1 MMLRL
6 LGKDAAMQKTFLL
19 ALVLVTAPVVASAPR
34 AQAQDSFPAS
44 RVTIVVPSPAGSTTD
59 TLARLVA
66 EQLSQSWAKPVIV
79 ENNSRGLN
87 AGGEQVSRAQPDG
100 YTLLVSPPLP
110 LTVAHLLFKEIGY
123 QPDKFVPVSLL
134 AKIANVLAVRKDL
147 PARTV
152 QELVAY
158 GRANPGK
165 LTYASQGGG
174 STAHLSGAQLEIRA
188 GIKMVHVPY
197 RGAAPALNDLI
208 AGHID
213 MFFDTL
219 TTSVP
224 LHQAN
229 KIRIMAVAGDER
241 APTLPDVPTIAESGL
256 PGFRSITWFAMVG
269 PPALPPALAAR
280 INRDVV
286 EILMRPA
293 VRAKLRDLRLDPVIG
308 APADAARF
316 FAEETELWGKVIR
329 EANVTVQ

>member
-1 MMLRL
+1 MYR
-6 LGKDAAMQKTFLL
+6 TFLS
-19 ALVLVTAPVVASAPR
+19 ALVLAMTANEPR

-59 TLARLVA
+59 ALARLVA

-87 AGGEQVSRAQPDG
+87 AGGEQAARAQPDG

-147 PARTV
+147 PASTV
-152 QELVAY
+152 QELIAY
-158 GRANPGK
+158 GKANPGK
-165 LTYASQGGG
+165 LTYGSQGGG

-224 LHQAN
+224 LHQSD

-241 APTLPDVPTIAESGL
+241 TPTLPDIPTIAESGL

-269 PPALPPALAAR
+269 PPAMPAALAAR

-286 EILMRPA
+286 DILQRP
-293 VRAKLRDLRLDPVIG
+293 VVSAKLRDLRLDPMIG
-308 APADAARF
+308 TPADAAKF

>member
-1 MMLRL
+1 MR
-6 LGKDAAMQKTFLL
+6 KDMTMHKTILL
-19 ALVLVTAPVVASAPR
+19 ALFLAVAASAPR
-34 AQAQDSFPAS
+34 AEAQDSFPAS

-59 TLARLVA
+59 ALARLVA
-66 EQLSQSWAKPVIV
+66 EQLSQSWGKPVIV

-87 AGGEQVSRAQPDG
+87 AGSEQAARAQPDG

-158 GRANPGK
+158 GKANPGK
-165 LTYASQGGG
+165 LTYGSQGGG

-224 LHQAN
+224 LHQAD

-241 APTLPDVPTIAESGL
+241 APALPDIPTIAESGL

-269 PPALPPALAAR
+269 PPAMPAALAAR

-286 EILMRPA
+286 DILQRPA
-293 VRAKLRDLRLDPVIG
+293 VSAKLRDLRLDPMIG
-308 APADAARF
+308 TPADSTRF

>member
-1 MMLRL
+1 MH
-6 LGKDAAMQKTFLL
+6 KTLLL
-19 ALVLVTAPVVASAPR
+19 ALVLAIVASAPC

-44 RVTIVVPSPAGSTTD
+44 RVTVVVPSPAGSTTD
-59 TLARLVA
+59 ALARLVA
-66 EQLSQSWAKPVIV
+66 EQLSQSWGKPVIV

-100 YTLLVSPPLP
+100 HTLLVSPPLP

-147 PARTV
+147 PVRTV
-152 QELVAY
+152 QELIAY
-158 GRANPGK
+158 GKANPGK
-165 LTYASQGGG
+165 LTFASQGGG

-197 RGAAPALNDLI
+197 RGAAPALNDLL

-224 LHQAN
+224 LHQAD

-241 APTLPDVPTIAESGL
+241 APTVPDIPTIAESGL

-269 PPALPPALAAR
+269 PPAMPAALAAR
-280 INRDVV
+280 ISRDVV
-286 EILMRPA
+286 EILQQPA
-293 VRAKLRDLRLDPVIG
+293 VSAKLRDLRLDPMIG
-308 APADAARF
+308 TPADAAKF

>member
-1 MMLRL
+1 MTMHKTII
-6 LGKDAAMQKTFLL
+6 LGLSLAM
-19 ALVLVTAPVVASAPR
+19 AVSAPLAK
-34 AQAQDSFPAS
+34 AQESFPAS

-59 TLARLVA
+59 ALARLVA
-66 EQLSQSWAKPVIV
+66 EQLSQSWGKPVIV

-100 YTLLVSPPLP
+100 HTLLVSPPLP

-123 QPDKFVPVSLL
+123 QPDRFVPVSLL

-158 GRANPGK
+158 GKANPGK
-165 LTYASQGGG
+165 LTYALQGGG

-188 GIKMVHVPY
+188 GIEMVHVPY
-197 RGAAPALNDLI
+197 RGSAPALNDVM

-224 LHQAN
+224 LHQAD
-229 KIRIMAVAGDER
+229 KLRIMAVAGTER
-241 APTLPDVPTIAESGL
+241 AGALPDVPTIAESGL
-256 PGFRSITWFAMVG
+256 PGFRSITWFAMAA
-269 PPALPPALAAR
+269 PPNTPVALT
-280 INRDVV
+280 D
-286 EILMRPA
+286 
-293 VRAKLRDLRLDPVIG
+293 
-308 APADAARF
+308 
-316 FAEETELWGKVIR
+316 
-329 EANVTVQ
+329 

>member
-1 MMLRL
+1 M
-6 LGKDAAMQKTFLL
+6 KDMTMQKAVFL
-19 ALVLVTAPVVASAPR
+19 ALFLAVVATAPHAA
-34 AQAQDSFPAS
+34 AQDSFPTS

-59 TLARLVA
+59 ALARLVA
-66 EQLSQSWAKPVIV
+66 EQLGQSWGKPVIV
-79 ENNSRGLN
+79 ENNARGLN
-87 AGGEQVSRAQPDG
+87 AGAEQVARAQPDG
-100 YTLLVSPPLP
+100 HTLLVSPPLA
-110 LTVAHLLFKEIGY
+110 LTVAHLLYKEIGY

-147 PARTV
+147 PARSV
-152 QELVAY
+152 QELIAY
-158 GRANPGK
+158 GKANPGK
-165 LTYASQGGG
+165 LTYASQGAG

-197 RGAAPALNDLI
+197 RGSAPALNDLI

-224 LHQAN
+224 LHQAD
-229 KIRIMAVAGDER
+229 KIRIMAVAGTER
-241 APTLPDVPTIAESGL
+241 APALPDVPTIAESGL

-269 PPALPPALAAR
+269 PPGMPAARAGR

-286 EILMRPA
+286 DILQRPA
-293 VRAKLRDLRLDPVIG
+293 VTAKLRELRLEPMIG
-308 APADAARF
+308 TPADAAKF
-316 FAEETELWGKVIR
+316 FAEEAALWGGVIR

>member
-1 MMLRL
+1 MYRTILS
-6 LGKDAAMQKTFLL
+6 
-19 ALVLVTAPVVASAPR
+19 ALFFAIVASAPR
-34 AQAQDSFPAS
+34 AQAQDSLPTG

-59 TLARLVA
+59 ALARLVA
-66 EQLSQSWAKPVIV
+66 EQLSQIWGKPVIV

-87 AGGEQVSRAQPDG
+87 AGGEQVARAAPDG
-100 YTLLVSPPLP
+100 TTLLVSPPLP

-123 QPDKFVPVSLL
+123 QPEKFVPVSLL
-134 AKIANVLAVRKDL
+134 AKIANVLAVRRDL

-158 GRANPGK
+158 GKANPGK

-224 LHQAN
+224 LHQAD
-229 KIRIMAVAGDER
+229 KIRILAVAGDER
-241 APTLPDVPTIAESGL
+241 TPTLPDIPTIAESGL

-269 PPALPPALAAR
+269 PPAMPAALAAR
-280 INRDVV
+280 INRDMMD
-286 EILMRPA
+286 ILRRPA
-293 VRAKLRDLRLDPVIG
+293 VSAKLRDLRLDPMIG
-308 APADAARF
+308 TPADAARF

>member
-1 MMLRL
+1 
-6 LGKDAAMQKTFLL
+6 MQKTFLL
-19 ALVLVTAPVVASAPR
+19 ALVLATVVASAPR

-59 TLARLVA
+59 ALARLVA
-66 EQLSQSWAKPVIV
+66 EQLSQSWGKPVIV

-87 AGGEQVSRAQPDG
+87 AGGEQVARAQPDG

-158 GRANPGK
+158 GKANPGK

-188 GIKMVHVPY
+188 GVKMVHVPY

-224 LHQAN
+224 LHQAD

-241 APTLPDVPTIAESGL
+241 APTLPDIPTIAESGL

-269 PPALPPALAAR
+269 PPAMPAALAAR

-286 EILMRPA
+286 DILRRPA
-293 VRAKLRDLRLDPVIG
+293 VSAKLRDLRLDPMIG
-308 APADAARF
+308 TPADAARF
-316 FAEETELWGKVIR
+316 FAEETELWSKVIR

>member
-1 MMLRL
+1 MH
-6 LGKDAAMQKTFLL
+6 KTLLL
-19 ALVLVTAPVVASAPR
+19 ALVLAIVASAPC

-44 RVTIVVPSPAGSTTD
+44 RVTVVVPSPAGSTTD
-59 TLARLVA
+59 ALARLVA
-66 EQLSQSWAKPVIV
+66 EQLSQSWGKPVIV

-100 YTLLVSPPLP
+100 HTLLVSPPLP

-152 QELVAY
+152 QELIAY
-158 GRANPGK
+158 GKANPGK
-165 LTYASQGGG
+165 LTFASQGGG

-197 RGAAPALNDLI
+197 RGAAPALNDLL

-224 LHQAN
+224 LHQAD

-241 APTLPDVPTIAESGL
+241 APTLPDIPTIAESGL

-269 PPALPPALAAR
+269 PPAMPAALAAR

-286 EILMRPA
+286 EILQQPA
-293 VRAKLRDLRLDPVIG
+293 VSAKLRDLRLDPMIG
-308 APADAARF
+308 TPADAAKF

>member
-1 MMLRL
+1 MTMYKILFAL
-6 LGKDAAMQKTFLL
+6 FLAM
-19 ALVLVTAPVVASAPR
+19 AASAPL
-34 AQAQDSFPAS
+34 AKAQDSFPAN

-59 TLARLVA
+59 ALARLVA
-66 EQLSQSWAKPVIV
+66 EQLSQSWGKPVIV
-79 ENNSRGLN
+79 ENNARGLN
-87 AGGEQVSRAQPDG
+87 AGGEQVARAQPDG

-147 PARTV
+147 PARSV

-158 GRANPGK
+158 GKANPGK

-224 LHQAN
+224 LHQAD

-241 APTLPDVPTIAESGL
+241 APTLPDIPTIAESGL
-256 PGFRSITWFAMVG
+256 RGFRSITWFAMVG
-269 PPALPPALAAR
+269 PPGMPAALAAR

-286 EILMRPA
+286 DILQRPA
-293 VRAKLRDLRLDPVIG
+293 VSAKLRDLRLDPMIG
-308 APADAARF
+308 TPADAARF
-316 FAEETELWGKVIR
+316 FAEETELWGRVIR
-329 EANVTVQ
+329 EANVMVQ

>member
-1 MMLRL
+1 MTMHKTII
-6 LGKDAAMQKTFLL
+6 LGLFL
-19 ALVLVTAPVVASAPR
+19 AIAVSAPR
-34 AQAQDSFPAS
+34 TKAQESFPAS

-59 TLARLVA
+59 ALARLVA
-66 EQLSQSWAKPVIV
+66 EQVSQSWGKPVIV

-87 AGGEQVSRAQPDG
+87 AGGEQAARAQPDG

-134 AKIANVLAVRKDL
+134 AKITNVLAVRKDL

-158 GRANPGK
+158 GKANPGK
-165 LTYASQGGG
+165 LTYGSQGGG

-188 GIKMVHVPY
+188 GVKMVHVPY

-224 LHQAN
+224 LHQAD

-241 APTLPDVPTIAESGL
+241 TPTLPDIPTIAESGL

-269 PPALPPALAAR
+269 PPAMPASLAAR

-286 EILMRPA
+286 DILRRPA
-293 VRAKLRDLRLDPVIG
+293 VSAKLRDLRLDPMIG
-308 APADAARF
+308 TPPDAAGF
-316 FAEETELWGKVIR
+316 FAEETELWSKVIR

>member
-1 MMLRL
+1 
-6 LGKDAAMQKTFLL
+6 
-19 ALVLVTAPVVASAPR
+19 
-34 AQAQDSFPAS
+34 
-44 RVTIVVPSPAGSTTD
+44 
-59 TLARLVA
+59 VA
-66 EQLSQSWAKPVIV
+66 EQLSQSWGKPVIV

-87 AGGEQVSRAQPDG
+87 AGGEQAARAQPDG

-134 AKIANVLAVRKDL
+134 AKITNVLAVRKDL

-158 GRANPGK
+158 GKANPGK
-165 LTYASQGGG
+165 LTYGSQGGG

-188 GIKMVHVPY
+188 GIKMVHVPF
-197 RGAAPALNDLI
+197 RGAAPALNDLL

-224 LHQAN
+224 LHQAD

-241 APTLPDVPTIAESGL
+241 APTLPDIPTIAESGL

-269 PPALPPALAAR
+269 PPAMPAGLAAR

-286 EILMRPA
+286 EILQQPA
-293 VRAKLRDLRLDPVIG
+293 VSAKLRDLRLDPMIG
-308 APADAARF
+308 TPADAAKF

>member
-1 MMLRL
+1 MDRRI
-6 LGKDAAMQKTFLL
+6 LL
-19 ALVLVTAPVVASAPR
+19 ALFFAIAVSAPR

-59 TLARLVA
+59 ALARLVA
-66 EQLSQSWAKPVIV
+66 EQLGQSWNKPVIV

-87 AGGEQVSRAQPDG
+87 AGGEQAARAQPDG

-158 GRANPGK
+158 GKANPGK

-174 STAHLSGAQLEIRA
+174 STAHLSGAQLEVRA

-224 LHQAN
+224 LHQAD

-241 APTLPDVPTIAESGL
+241 APMLPDIPTIAESGL
-256 PGFRSITWFAMVG
+256 TGFRSITWFAMVG
-269 PPALPPALAAR
+269 PPAMPAALAAR

-286 EILMRPA
+286 DILQRPT
-293 VRAKLRDLRLDPVIG
+293 VSAKLHDLRLDPMIG
-308 APADAARF
+308 TPADAAKF
-316 FAEETELWGKVIR
+316 FAEETGLWGKVIR
-329 EANVTVQ
+329 EANVSVQ

>member
-1 MMLRL
+1 
-6 LGKDAAMQKTFLL
+6 MQKTLLL
-19 ALVLVTAPVVASAPR
+19 ALVLATAASAPR
-34 AQAQDSFPAS
+34 AQAQDSFPAN
-44 RVTIVVPSPAGSTTD
+44 RVILVVPSPAGSTTD
-59 TLARLVA
+59 ALARLVA

-87 AGGEQVSRAQPDG
+87 AGGEQAARAQPDG

-110 LTVAHLLFKEIGY
+110 LTVAHFLFKEIGY

-208 AGHID
+208 ASHID

-224 LHQAN
+224 LHQAD

-241 APTLPDVPTIAESGL
+241 AATLPDIPTIAESGL

-269 PPALPPALAAR
+269 PPAMPAALAAR

-286 EILMRPA
+286 DILQRPA
-293 VRAKLRDLRLDPVIG
+293 VSAKLRDLRLDPMIG
-308 APADAARF
+308 TPADAAKF

-329 EANVTVQ
+329 EAKMTVQ

>member
-1 MMLRL
+1 MYRTILFAL
-6 LGKDAAMQKTFLL
+6 LL
-19 ALVLVTAPVVASAPR
+19 AMMGSAPR
-34 AQAQDSFPAS
+34 AQTQDSFPTG

-59 TLARLVA
+59 ALARLMA
-66 EQLSQSWAKPVIV
+66 EQLSQSWGKPVIV

-87 AGGEQVSRAQPDG
+87 AGAEQAARAAPDG
-100 YTLLVSPPLP
+100 TTLLVSPPLP

-158 GRANPGK
+158 GKANPGK

-224 LHQAN
+224 LHQAD

-241 APTLPDVPTIAESGL
+241 TPALPDIPTIAESGL

-269 PPALPPALAAR
+269 PPAMPTALAAR

-286 EILMRPA
+286 EILRRPA
-293 VRAKLRDLRLDPVIG
+293 VSAKLRDLRLDPMIG
-308 APADAARF
+308 TPADAARF

>member
-1 MMLRL
+1 MTMYKTIL
-6 LGKDAAMQKTFLL
+6 LGLFLAM
-19 ALVLVTAPVVASAPR
+19 AASAPR
-34 AQAQDSFPAS
+34 GQAQDGFPAN
-44 RVTIVVPSPAGSTTD
+44 RVTIMVPSPAGSTTD
-59 TLARLVA
+59 ALARLVA
-66 EQLSQSWAKPVIV
+66 EQLSQSWGRPVIV

-87 AGGEQVSRAQPDG
+87 AGGEQVARAQGDG
-100 YTLLVSPPLP
+100 YTLLASPPLP

-158 GRANPGK
+158 GKANPGK

-224 LHQAN
+224 LHQAD

-241 APTLPDVPTIAESGL
+241 APTLPDIPTIAESGL
-256 PGFRSITWFAMVG
+256 PGFRSITWFALVG
-269 PPALPPALAAR
+269 PPAMPAALAAR

-286 EILMRPA
+286 DILQRPA
-293 VRAKLRDLRLDPVIG
+293 VSAKLRDLRLDPMIG
-308 APADAARF
+308 TPADAARF

>member
-1 MMLRL
+1 MRFRL
-6 LGKDAAMQKTFLL
+6 KDMTMYRTILFALFLAM
-19 ALVLVTAPVVASAPR
+19 VASAPR

-59 TLARLVA
+59 ALARLVA
-66 EQLSQSWAKPVIV
+66 EQLSQAWGKPVIV

-87 AGGEQVSRAQPDG
+87 AGGEQVARAQPDG

-134 AKIANVLAVRKDL
+134 TKIANVLAVRKDL
-147 PARTV
+147 PVRTV

-158 GRANPGK
+158 GKANPGK

-224 LHQAN
+224 LHQAD

-241 APTLPDVPTIAESGL
+241 APTLPDIPTIAESGL

-269 PPALPPALAAR
+269 PPALPAALAAR

-286 EILMRPA
+286 DILRRPA
-293 VRAKLRDLRLDPVIG
+293 VSAKLRDLRLDPMIG
-308 APADAARF
+308 TPADAARF
-316 FAEETELWGKVIR
+316 FAEETELWSKVIR

>member
-1 MMLRL
+1 MY
-6 LGKDAAMQKTFLL
+6 KTFLL
-19 ALVLVTAPVVASAPR
+19 ALVLATAPVAMSAPC

-59 TLARLVA
+59 ALARLVA
-66 EQLSQSWAKPVIV
+66 EQLSQSWGKPVIV

-87 AGGEQVSRAQPDG
+87 AGGEQVARAQPDG

-147 PARTV
+147 PAHTV

-158 GRANPGK
+158 GKANPGK

-224 LHQAN
+224 LHQAD

-241 APTLPDVPTIAESGL
+241 TPTLPDIPTIAESGL

-269 PPALPPALAAR
+269 PPAMPASLAAR

-286 EILMRPA
+286 DILRRPA
-293 VRAKLRDLRLDPVIG
+293 VSAKLRDLRLDPMIG
-308 APADAARF
+308 TPADAARF
-316 FAEETELWGKVIR
+316 FAEETELWSKVIR

>member
-1 MMLRL
+1 MYRTILFAL
-6 LGKDAAMQKTFLL
+6 FLAM
-19 ALVLVTAPVVASAPR
+19 AGSAPR

-59 TLARLVA
+59 ALARLVA
-66 EQLSQSWAKPVIV
+66 EQLSQSWGKPVIV

-87 AGGEQVSRAQPDG
+87 AGAEQAARAQPDG
-100 YTLLVSPPLP
+100 YALLVSPPLP

-147 PARTV
+147 PARAV
-152 QELVAY
+152 QDLVAY
-158 GRANPGK
+158 GKANPGK

-224 LHQAN
+224 LHQAD

-241 APTLPDVPTIAESGL
+241 APTLPEIPTIAESGL

-269 PPALPPALAAR
+269 PPAMPAALAAR

-286 EILMRPA
+286 DILQRPA
-293 VRAKLRDLRLDPVIG
+293 VSAKLRDLRLDPMIG
-308 APADAARF
+308 TPADAAKF

>member
-1 MMLRL
+1 MHKTL
-6 LGKDAAMQKTFLL
+6 LLTLIL
-19 ALVLVTAPVVASAPR
+19 AIVASTPC

-44 RVTIVVPSPAGSTTD
+44 RVTVVVPSPAGSTTD
-59 TLARLVA
+59 ALARLVA
-66 EQLSQSWAKPVIV
+66 EQLSQSWGKPVIV

-100 YTLLVSPPLP
+100 HTLLVSPPLP

-147 PARTV
+147 PARTL
-152 QELVAY
+152 QELIAY
-158 GRANPGK
+158 GKANPGK

-224 LHQAN
+224 LHQAD

-241 APTLPDVPTIAESGL
+241 VPTLPDIPTIAESGL

-269 PPALPPALAAR
+269 PPAMPAALAAR

-286 EILMRPA
+286 DILQRPA
-293 VRAKLRDLRLDPVIG
+293 VSAKLRDLRLDPMIG
-308 APADAARF
+308 TPADAARF

>member
-1 MMLRL
+1 MTMH
-6 LGKDAAMQKTFLL
+6 KTILL
-19 ALVLVTAPVVASAPR
+19 ALVLALTASAPH
-34 AQAQDSFPAS
+34 ANAQDSFPAN

-59 TLARLVA
+59 ALARLVA
-66 EQLSQSWAKPVIV
+66 EQLSQSWGKPVIV

-87 AGGEQVSRAQPDG
+87 AGGEQAARAQPDG

-158 GRANPGK
+158 GKANPGK

-224 LHQAN
+224 LHQAD

-241 APTLPDVPTIAESGL
+241 APTLPDIPTIAESGL

-269 PPALPPALAAR
+269 PPAMPASLAAR

-286 EILMRPA
+286 DVLQRPA
-293 VRAKLRDLRLDPVIG
+293 VSAKLRDLRLDPMIG
-308 APADAARF
+308 TPADAARF

-329 EANVTVQ
+329 EAGVTVQ